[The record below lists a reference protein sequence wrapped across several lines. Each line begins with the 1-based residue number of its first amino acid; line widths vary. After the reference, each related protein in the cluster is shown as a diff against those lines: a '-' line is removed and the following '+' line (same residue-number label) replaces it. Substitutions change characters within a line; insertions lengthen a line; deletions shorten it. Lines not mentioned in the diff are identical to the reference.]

1 MRTLI
6 ISDTACLILFD
17 KIGEFEIL
25 RKLFQTV
32 TITSIIAEEFKK
44 QTPDWVIIKDPQN
57 TNNVVNYSKV
67 VDHGEASALALSIE
81 IENSLL
87 IFDDLKA
94 RKLAEELNLKY
105 TGSIGILV
113 LAKRRGLI
121 EDIDELIAKIQATNF
136 RLTKVFIE
144 KLKEEN

>member
-1 MRTLI
+1 MQTLI